1 MWSWLWMNDPV
12 LLVTTELNAQ
22 VFTYIPVCFCFL
34 LLKEEPFEGTKVRI
48 KCTFNPFKPSKVD
61 RSRRVRTWG
70 VFFFFVLLCF

>member
-1 MWSWLWMNDPV
+1 MNDPV

-48 KCTFNPFKPSKVD
+48 QCTFNPFKPSKVD
-61 RSRRVRTWG
+61 RSRRVQTWG
-70 VFFFFVLLCF
+70 GVLFCFALFLNSS